1 MPSLK
6 LVDCFNGDDGDED
19 GDGGDDGGGGD
30 DDDMLI
36 ERRTVFDREVEEEVQ
51 RVCRS

>member
-6 LVDCFNGDDGDED
+6 LAECFNGDDGDED
-19 GDGGDDGGGGD
+19 GDGGDE
-30 DDDMLI
+30 DDMLI

>member
-1 MPSLK
+1 MK
-6 LVDCFNGDDGDED
+6 LLECFNGDED
-19 GDGGDDGGGGD
+19 GDGGDEGGDGGD